1 MARLLLGCLSLAV
14 CLALLLIASPA
25 RGQTALRW
33 KLAAGES
40 LVVQTQQ
47 ETTSVVSFSGKK
59 AETKINLGMELVWD
73 VTAADD
79 NEATIKQT
87 IRRIEF
93 RLESEKAGK
102 IEYDSSAKTRPT
114 GQAREVADAVKP
126 LLGAEVTI
134 RMSLRGEV
142 LDAKPANA
150 AAETL
155 FADPT
160 PGAESGVFSG
170 KAIETLLRQPL
181 AVLPENLLADGDTW
195 SATSQLDASLGKFQ
209 QTTTY
214 KLAGT
219 VEHGGVQVPKVE
231 FTATIEPAAPVA
243 EAATGKPVLT
253 LKSHE
258 QTGHFLFSPASGR
271 LVSAEQNQSL
281 TTERPYRETTIVVT
295 LTSKQTTTVKLV
307 GERAESSP

>member
-1 MARLLLGCLSLAV
+1 MARSLVGYSLLAL
-14 CLALLLIASPA
+14 CLALLLFASPA
-25 RGQTALRW
+25 RGQTTLRW

-47 ETTSVVSFSGKK
+47 ETSSVVSFSGKK
-59 AETKINLGMELVWD
+59 AETKINLGMELLWN

-79 NEATIKQT
+79 SEATIKQT
-87 IRRIEF
+87 IRRVEF
-93 RLESEKAGK
+93 RLESEKGGK
-102 IEYDSSAKTRPT
+102 IEYDSSAKTRPA

-134 RMSLRGEV
+134 RMSPRGEV

-150 AAETL
+150 PAEAI
-155 FADPT
+155 FADPA
-160 PGAESGVFSG
+160 PGAEPGVFSR
-170 KAIETLLRQPL
+170 KVIETLLRQPL
-181 AVLPENLLADGDTW
+181 AVLPEKPVAEGDTW

-214 KLAGT
+214 KLVGT
-219 VEHGGVQVPKVE
+219 VEQDGAQVAKVE
-231 FTATIEPAAPVA
+231 FSAAIEPAASVA
-243 EAATGKPVLT
+243 KAATGKPALT

-258 QTGHFLFSPASGR
+258 QSGHFLFSPALGR
-271 LVSAEQNQSL
+271 LVAAEQNQTI

-295 LTSKQTTTVKLV
+295 LSSKQTTTV
-307 GERAESSP
+307 RAEDKQ